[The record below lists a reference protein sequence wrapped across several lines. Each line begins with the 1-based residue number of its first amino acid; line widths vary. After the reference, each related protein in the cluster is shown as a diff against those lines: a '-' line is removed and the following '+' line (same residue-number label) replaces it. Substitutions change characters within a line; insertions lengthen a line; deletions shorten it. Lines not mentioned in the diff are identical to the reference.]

1 MPFLIKVICYNFK
14 NKKFWSLK
22 YLFNNLVE
30 IFEKKKQSYRKLRL
44 LFSKIIIHNYNEL
57 K

>member
-30 IFEKKKQSYRKLRL
+30 IFEKKKSYRKLRL
-44 LFSKIIIHNYNEL
+44 FFSKIIIHNYNEL

>member
-30 IFEKKKQSYRKLRL
+30 IFEKKKTILQKI
-44 LFSKIIIHNYNEL
+44 KIIILKNYHP
-57 K
+57 

>member
-30 IFEKKKQSYRKLRL
+30 NIWEKKPILQKI
-44 LFSKIIIHNYNEL
+44 KIIILKNYHP
-57 K
+57 